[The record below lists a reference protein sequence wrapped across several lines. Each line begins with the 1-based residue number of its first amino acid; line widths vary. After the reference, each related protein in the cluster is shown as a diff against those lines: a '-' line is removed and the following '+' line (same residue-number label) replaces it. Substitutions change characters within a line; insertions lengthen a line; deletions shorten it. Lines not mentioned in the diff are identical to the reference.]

1 MILTPISPD
10 FGNNISKISTAIQE
24 YNGNLEKS
32 SHAQFQHVIAISQSN
47 SSLGTYLGHL
57 NGAQASLSGYIKYLI
72 TTKTETLGAT
82 VGTKLLTVSMNAL
95 RVATNMVAVTL
106 ISIAVEKVIEYF
118 VNLSQ
123 AQQKAIDTANELTS
137 TYNEHAKTINS
148 NISSL
153 QGLQTEFTDLS
164 KGVNSNGENIGLT
177 TDQFKRYHEIVKQIV
192 DIQPSLI
199 KGFDSQ
205 GNAIVDNTTALG
217 NAINYEKQQLEIEK
231 QKYLVDANKI
241 FTGAQD
247 EAKQHTD
254 EAKKSVQELTHEFG
268 SLTISS
274 KEYTKALAEASLTGK
289 GQSNSQVFDEISIR
303 KISQELKSDGIDYQK
318 LINGNAQEL
327 SKLSARQDEIVSKIK
342 QQNNLTD
349 GQASALSN
357 IIGKISTASNAI
369 GTANQKVVSLVDVWA
384 SLSQNSSWYNKITKA
399 GVFDDFNKAISKFVQ
414 DNPTAEIED
423 VENAAAQ
430 LGKSFANVE
439 PQVDKVKSAVDDLNK
454 RESSGKIRTDDFNKG
469 INQQSTSLSKLANS
483 FAKTNPLL
491 SYFLMLL
498 AQGLKD
504 NLKDAS
510 DSTVNFSDTLNTVDG
525 DIQGIT
531 SKINDYASSMS
542 TLDTAIDTVNNGN
555 LLTGEQVAALIQK
568 YPSLTDKIINT
579 GYGYKFQKGALDEV
593 RKAQIEEQE
602 QAINTAIADAQN
614 TLNSCLTQV
623 NAYKTLI
630 GTIHNVAEA
639 KAALAGYA
647 SADIRISGPKIPDSG
662 PYDPIHKQ
670 YAAARDALKQY
681 ISEYDNIA
689 NDEKKLEA
697 LKKSSSLIGKN
708 NYQKVDNQGYSSA
721 AKASEKAQKAA
732 ETAAKKQEEAAKK
745 AAQALKDQ
753 YEAELKIIDFNNEM
767 GRYGENK
774 INYYNALLG
783 LWNKWKNTK
792 LDSESL
798 LELQEKVYNAHK
810 DYEQDVLD
818 VSYQELDNR
827 ISLGQVEENSIDHL
841 NNLLQIQKNLN
852 SANMSLV
859 RTKEN
864 VLELD
869 KKIYE
874 VRKAYQEDVLKTS
887 YDELQGRMDLGLVR
901 EGSVE
906 ELNNLLEI
914 QKNLTT
920 NPNMSI
926 ANTEEN
932 REELEKKI
940 YDAKKAYEQNVLEES
955 YSELQN
961 REDVGLVEQGSTQEL
976 QNLLEIQKNLT
987 TNPNMSLVDTEE
999 NRLELNKKIYDAKK
1013 GIIDNDISD
1022 LDVQVRLGNIQENSL
1037 EYLRK
1042 LNDLKDEIENSDLN
1056 RIDKAN
1062 ELNSIEEKILDARKG
1077 YIQQLESD
1085 LSDESIEGSYG
1096 YQIKQ
1101 IQDKIDALNNESDA
1115 ESKELALEKARAAF
1129 EEAQQQK
1136 SIQIF
1141 RQGKGFVY
1149 EADTSD
1155 INEKQQA
1162 LADAKRNKEIEDLT
1176 KQKQAVQDQLD
1187 DEKAQLEHSIKILE
1201 GYDTDSSNLW
1211 NDIQKQVANV
1221 LDDINSN
1228 ISDHTNRNLSNYN
1241 INSRALRNYIKSNS
1255 NDYNTEINDLN
1266 QFSSDKQTNQ
1276 NLTLKND
1283 AIYSNKTLTIQNQ
1296 MISQMRKNLTALA
1309 KDCINYGKSIDA
1321 NLNNGIDTNKSI
1333 PTHTMEVMIQG
1344 FGSIISQF
1352 VNSCTT
1358 YGKGIVT
1365 QLNTGLNDKTARKQL
1380 SDDIDNMIDDIVDQF
1395 KKGFGISSPSKVM
1408 YQIGKYMMEGL
1419 VNGLSSDDLMSF
1431 LKDRISESIKDVS
1444 DAGTEAMNGGI
1455 SQWRSV
1461 AAEALLLTGHYSK
1474 RNLDLLM
1481 QQMQTES
1488 GGNPNAINLWDSN
1501 AKAGHPSQGLMQVIP
1516 STFDSYALPGYDTD
1530 ILDPLSNIIAAI
1542 RYTWSRYGG
1551 PEGVWGE
1558 GHGYASGTQYSVGG
1572 LAQTDEEGYELKLQ
1586 NLGNGKYTLL
1596 NEGSMVLTAADTKNL
1611 YNLAHNAQADLL
1623 KSGLQ
1628 NKINIPNITNRN
1640 SETNHN
1646 DYHINKVEFPNVTD
1660 HDEIKQA
1667 FTELPTYFLQKSYS
1681 NK

>member
-1 MILTPISPD
+1 MVGSKEYAAELNKVAINGGNESSNDIFNRLASNKIGQQLSQFGINYQNLRKGSVFELNKVVVEQDEIIAKIQKQNGLTTEQKTAIID
-10 FGNNISKISTAIQE
+10 IVNKISTEA
-24 YNGNLEKS
+24 NG
-32 SHAQFQHVIAISQSN
+32 
-47 SSLGTYLGHL
+47 
-57 NGAQASLSGYIKYLI
+57 I
-72 TTKTETLGAT
+72 T
-82 VGTKLLTVSMNAL
+82 
-95 RVATNMVAVTL
+95 
-106 ISIAVEKVIEYF
+106 
-118 VNLSQ
+118 
-123 AQQKAIDTANELTS
+123 
-137 TYNEHAKTINS
+137 
-148 NISSL
+148 
-153 QGLQTEFTDLS
+153 
-164 KGVNSNGENIGLT
+164 
-177 TDQFKRYHEIVKQIV
+177 
-192 DIQPSLI
+192 
-199 KGFDSQ
+199 
-205 GNAIVDNTTALG
+205 
-217 NAINYEKQQLEIEK
+217 
-231 QKYLVDANKI
+231 
-241 FTGAQD
+241 
-247 EAKQHTD
+247 
-254 EAKKSVQELTHEFG
+254 
-268 SLTISS
+268 
-274 KEYTKALAEASLTGK
+274 
-289 GQSNSQVFDEISIR
+289 
-303 KISQELKSDGIDYQK
+303 
-318 LINGNAQEL
+318 
-327 SKLSARQDEIVSKIK
+327 
-342 QQNNLTD
+342 
-349 GQASALSN
+349 
-357 IIGKISTASNAI
+357 
-369 GTANQKVVSLVDVWA
+369 TANQKMVSLATTWA
-384 SLSQNSSWYNKITKA
+384 SLNQNSSWYDKITQTGNLNNFQQAIDKFIQKNPSASIEQIENATYNLGTSFAKIQDQIPTNKISDLK
-399 GVFDDFNKAISKFVQ
+399 K
-414 DNPTAEIED
+414 
-423 VENAAAQ
+423 Q
-430 LGKSFANVE
+430 L
-439 PQVDKVKSAVDDLNK
+439 D
-454 RESSGKIRTDDFNKG
+454 SGKISTDDYNKQVNDQ
-469 INQQSTSLSKLANS
+469 IISVEKLADS
-483 FAKTNPLL
+483 YEKTNPLL
-491 SYFLMLL
+491 AEFLKLIS
-498 AQGLKD
+498 QGLAD
-504 NLKDAS
+504 NFKQSSETDLS
-510 DSTVNFSDTLNTVDG
+510 SQMSSILSNFDT
-525 DIQGIT
+525 QEK
-531 SKINDYASSMS
+531 SAQ
-542 TLDTAIDTVNNGN
+542 TAIDTLADSLKDLNIAIDDNQKGTLLSGDTVSN
-555 LLTGEQVAALIQK
+555 LLSK
-568 YPSLTDKIINT
+568 YPILYKSIIDT
-579 GYGYKFQKGALDEV
+579 GNGYKFVKGALEDV
-593 RKAQIEEQE
+593 RKAQIKEQE
-602 QAINTAIADAQN
+602 DAIKAQIATAKQTLVSTQDRLKAYVKEIGAISTLAQAQSRLAEMTQTTSIAIHDPNIRNGFDTESQEARAELAKYN
-614 TLNSCLTQV
+614 
-623 NAYKTLI
+623 
-630 GTIHNVAEA
+630 EA
-639 KAALAGYA
+639 KSELAAFANA
-647 SADIRISGPKIPDSG
+647 ADEIKKDQDEIGALEKQLSLIDSG
-662 PYDPIHKQ
+662 
-670 YAAARDALKQY
+670 
-681 ISEYDNIA
+681 
-689 NDEKKLEA
+689 
-697 LKKSSSLIGKN
+697 
-708 NYQKVDNQGYSSA
+708 NYQKTDQTAEN
-721 AKASEKAQKAA
+721 KANKEAQ
-732 ETAAKKQEEAAKK
+732 EAAKK

-1395 KKGFGISSPSKVM
+1395 KEGFGISSPSKVM